1 MVEVK
6 NIIMVDDVVE
16 INQELEQGASVH
28 VRLVNK
34 RELCVEKKW
43 SGTKIKYTIDVLA
56 LADVSKQIL
65 LLGWMWFSVGIV
77 MLLLMVV
84 CLKYLPI
91 VDSSIFYT
99 AAVYI
104 VGLGVSAGC
113 FVMAWKGT
121 SRKKIFY
128 SRNANVPL
136 VELTI
141 NKPSET
147 IFNDFVDKVEK
158 HIQSTR
164 KGLVISM
171 NNQLIGEMKM
181 LRRLHEKN
189 VLKESVYKK
198 AKAGLLSKH

>member
-1 MVEVK
+1 MEVK

-16 INQELEQGASVH
+16 INQELEQGVSVH

-43 SGTKIKYTIDVLA
+43 SSTKIKYTIDILA
-56 LADVSKQIL
+56 LSDASKQVL
-65 LLGWMWFSVGIV
+65 LLGWMWFSVGII

-91 VDSSIFYT
+91 VDSSIFYM

-113 FVMAWKGT
+113 FGMAWKGT

-128 SRNANVPL
+128 SRNANIPL
-136 VELTI
+136 IELTI
-141 NKPSET
+141 NKPSEI
-147 IFNDFVDKVEK
+147 IFNNFIDKVEK
-158 HIQSTR
+158 CIQSTR
-164 KGLVISM
+164 EELVISM